1 MKVLGPLQS
10 RRAHLSALVGGAI
23 SLAPVLGR
31 GASAAESRDESEGA
45 SLSKFI
51 ARPPPGFHP
60 FSRPGLVAQV
70 EAKGDYASMMQP
82 NLLWP
87 RPEIAR
93 RLLERA
99 MIELTRASDLRS
111 AMARFVHPSDT
122 VAIKVNGIGGQVGHT
137 MAVNFELILPV
148 VEALIELGVPSGHIT
163 VYEQYPT
170 FLMGTRVNVRG
181 WKLPSGV
188 IASTH
193 NNRDMVMPR
202 VAIFEKIPTR
212 FCRQLTEAT
221 AVINMTLMKDHSICG
236 FTGALKNIT
245 QGSIENPQQHHA
257 HGASPQIADLY
268 AHPIVQSR
276 VRLHITDAFKILYD
290 KGPLDVDPRM
300 RVPHGSVYV
309 STDPVALDAVGHQV
323 IDRERVERGGRT
335 LAAWGRSPTYIE
347 RAADRG
353 LGILD
358 SAHLRLTKVV
368 I

>member
-1 MKVLGPLQS
+1 MKTWGATQT
-10 RRAHLSALVGGAI
+10 RRAHLNAWAHGAAALATGL
-23 SLAPVLGR
+23 SR
-31 GASAAESRDESEGA
+31 GAQAEPKEADPSPQS
-45 SLSKFI
+45 FI
-51 ARPPPGFHP
+51 ARPPEGFVP
-60 FSRPGLVAQV
+60 LSRPGVVAQV

-93 RLLERA
+93 RLVERVL
-99 MIELTRASDLRS
+99 MDLTGAPNLTA
-111 AMARFVHPSDT
+111 AMARFVHPADI

-137 MAVNFELILPV
+137 MAVNFEVILPI
-148 VEALIELGVPSGHIT
+148 VEAIIEVGVSPQNIT

-181 WKLPSGV
+181 YRLPEGV
-188 IASTH
+188 NATSH

-202 VAIFEKIPTR
+202 EMIFERIPTR
-212 FCRQLTEAT
+212 FCRQLTDST
-221 AVINMTLMKDHSICG
+221 ALINMSLMKDHSICG

-257 HGASPQIADLY
+257 HGASPQIAVIY

-276 VRLHITDAFKILYD
+276 ARLHITDAFKILYD

-300 RVPHGSVYV
+300 RVPHGSVYA
-309 STDPVALDAVGHQV
+309 STDPVALDAIGYQV
-323 IDRERVERGGRT
+323 IDKERVARGGRT

-353 LGILD
+353 LGL
-358 SAHLRLTKVV
+358 LEPRYVKLLKTV

>member
-1 MKVLGPLQS
+1 
-10 RRAHLSALVGGAI
+10 
-23 SLAPVLGR
+23 
-31 GASAAESRDESEGA
+31 
-45 SLSKFI
+45 
-51 ARPPPGFHP
+51 
-60 FSRPGLVAQV
+60 
-70 EAKGDYASMMQP
+70 MMQP

-87 RPEIAR
+87 RADVAR

-99 MIELTRASDLRS
+99 MMDLTGAPDLMS
-111 AMARFVHPSDT
+111 AMARFVHPEDI

-137 MAVNFELILPV
+137 MAVNFELILPI
-148 VEALIELGVPSGHIT
+148 VEALIALGMPAGHIT

-181 WKLPSGV
+181 WKLPPGV
-188 IASTH
+188 NATSH

-257 HGASPQIADLY
+257 HGASPQIAELY

-300 RVPHGSVYV
+300 RVPHGSVYA
-309 STDPVALDAVGHQV
+309 STDPVALDAVGTQV
-323 IDRERVERGGRT
+323 IDRERIERGGRT
-335 LAAWGRSPTYIE
+335 LAAWGRAPTYIE

-353 LGILD
+353 LGVLD
-358 SAHLRLTKVV
+358 SGYLRLTKVV